1 MKDDALI
8 GTLISGRYRLVKP
21 IGRGSTGN
29 VFLAQH
35 PVLGVRFAVKVLHEA
50 LSEDASAKRR
60 FKHEAEVVSKLD
72 HPNIVGVADFGELPD
87 GRFFLVMEYVH
98 GRSLRQELDDIDPD
112 IMGLR
117 RALML
122 LKQICNALTTAHDA
136 GVVHRSVQ
144 PANVLLTRSPSGEE
158 QVKLVDF
165 GFAKRVRGHGR
176 DSLTENRPIVG
187 DPRYLAPEHL
197 LGSPVDSRVDVFSVG
212 VLAYEMLTGDLPFPG
227 RNMMQVVALHQRGPA
242 PEMADMRPA
251 DAPKVP
257 PSLERVLMRCL
268 SIDREERPR
277 HIADVVE
284 AILMALPRVPDEV
297 REGRR
302 HTITRVSGSSDEA
315 ARWVK
320 RDGSVPDESLPPHAP
335 PAGPAAPPPPPPD
348 TGRRMPKGRP
358 GAAAGALDLGATL
371 REPIPAP
378 EPDGFDVDLDS
389 NGESEA
395 GEQTQAGVAIDEFR
409 VQIWNNINATAKDL
423 VQLLARRG
431 LCSTELSGYLDASRT
446 LEEQEVATE
455 TEIAVLKDRLDE
467 TDNRWRQRTGPIRD
481 ALLNLRQARGRLAED
496 ENTNA
501 VILDT
506 LDQQIADLEERLGEA
521 NDELEQLQR
530 QIEGYLKSR
539 QEEQE
544 ALQRKLGE
552 NQLIILQLLR
562 FLKRPDLPRE
572 ALEAYGTLE
581 EMLRSVQ
588 GEP

>member
-1 MKDDALI
+1 
-8 GTLISGRYRLVKP
+8 
-21 IGRGSTGN
+21 
-29 VFLAQH
+29 
-35 PVLGVRFAVKVLHEA
+35 
-50 LSEDASAKRR
+50 
-60 FKHEAEVVSKLD
+60 
-72 HPNIVGVADFGELPD
+72 NIVGVADFGELPD

-98 GRSLRQELDDIDPD
+98 GRSLRQELDEIDPD

-117 RALML
+117 RSLVL

-165 GFAKRVRGHGR
+165 GLAKRVKGHGR
-176 DSLTENRPIVG
+176 DSLTENRPIIG
-187 DPRYLAPEHL
+187 DPRYFAPEHL

-227 RNMMQVVALHQRGPA
+227 RNMMQVVALHQQGPA
-242 PEMADMRPA
+242 PELADMRPA

-257 PSLERVLMRCL
+257 SSLERVLMSCL

-284 AILMALPRVPDEV
+284 AILMTLPRVPDEV

-320 RDGSVPDESLPPHAP
+320 TEGEGGRAGAP
-335 PAGPAAPPPPPPD
+335 SQKRSAKRPASPPPPPPQAA
-348 TGRRMPKGRP
+348 RR
-358 GAAAGALDLGATL
+358 AAGERPAGSADPALDLARTHRSMRAPVPETSAGTES
-371 REPIPAP
+371 EP
-378 EPDGFDVDLDS
+378 EGFDVDLDLD
-389 NGESEA
+389 G
-395 GEQTQAGVAIDEFR
+395 GLGVGDQTQAGVSLDDFR
-409 VQIWNNINATAKDL
+409 VQIWNNINTTAAAL
-423 VQLLARRG
+423 VKLLQARG
-431 LCSTELSGYLDASRT
+431 LCSTELSGYLEASRN
-446 LEEQEVATE
+446 LEEQEVAND

-467 TDNRWRQRTGPIRD
+467 TDTRWRQRTGPLRD

-496 ENTNA
+496 ESTNA

-521 NDELEQLQR
+521 TDELEELQR
-530 QIEGYLKSR
+530 EIENYLRSR

-562 FLKRPDLPRE
+562 FLKRPDFPRE
-572 ALEAYGTLE
+572 ALEAYVSLE
-581 EMLRSVQ
+581 EMLRNVQ
-588 GEP
+588 ADA